1 MKSYLISFILIV
13 SSQTLGQ
20 SYSSQR
26 ASLKT
31 AGLLE
36 RRGDI
41 DGAIAIYKGVLDND
55 PRHHSSIQKLKSIYM
70 NYQRYDEGIK
80 FLRGRL
86 ANESNNIKIY
96 AELGEFH
103 YLNDQQKE
111 AAAVW
116 SKGLSKFKNNR
127 SVYRIMVSIYGK
139 YGLDDDLN
147 TILKKGRKRFG
158 QAFLSYESGVYYQ
171 ARRIYDKAMDQFIL
185 HLIHEPNQNGVIER
199 RILLMSDQ
207 EDALPIIE
215 KKLINASKQSPR
227 KVLNILSGFHFKQ
240 QDYQKAYEVK
250 SEWSSLGKKDLNEW
264 LTFANDLR
272 KERQYKHSINAYN
285 YIIEK
290 KIDGNFAGKVL
301 LGLAQTFEDQI
312 VPANE
317 QDLIPYFFDN
327 NIFFKD
333 PFQIYSSISRDHL
346 SSSLELYDSMLVSL
360 KKSPLLAEAYF
371 KLGEIK
377 YRILQDFDQA
387 YMLFNRA
394 LKNNPDKKL
403 RLKIILRISD
413 VLIARG
419 QSKEALGFL
428 KRQFKQNP
436 IPSIELKKIL
446 VHFLIDDP
454 DSTIQIVNESMFNI
468 SPLDGSFN
476 DLMELK
482 NFLAKYYSTNDEDK
496 VAFTHFLKAEH
507 YLRQKKIGDAIRE
520 LVYINTELKSSK
532 IIPLT
537 NLRLSLLYYRL
548 KDFDNAL
555 KFAFSLDKTEF
566 ADKGIILSG
575 QIYENKFLDIEKALV
590 QYMRILDEYPSSIFS
605 EPIRYHIRDIKQFES

>member
-1 MKSYLISFILIV
+1 
-13 SSQTLGQ
+13 
-20 SYSSQR
+20 
-26 ASLKT
+26 
-31 AGLLE
+31 
-36 RRGDI
+36 
-41 DGAIAIYKGVLDND
+41 
-55 PRHHSSIQKLKSIYM
+55 
-70 NYQRYDEGIK
+70 
-80 FLRGRL
+80 
-86 ANESNNIKIY
+86 
-96 AELGEFH
+96 
-103 YLNDQQKE
+103 
-111 AAAVW
+111 
-116 SKGLSKFKNNR
+116 
-127 SVYRIMVSIYGK
+127 MVSIYGK

-147 TILKKGRKRFG
+147 TILTKGRKRFG

-215 KKLINASKQSPR
+215 KKLINASKQRPG

-285 YIIEK
+285 YILEK

-327 NIFFKD
+327 NIFFED

-346 SSSLELYDSMLVSL
+346 LLSLELYDSMLVSL

-428 KRQFKQNP
+428 KRQLKQNP

-454 DSTIQIVNESMFNI
+454 DSTIQIVNESMYNI

-482 NFLAKYYSTNDEDK
+482 NFLTKYYSTNDEDK

-520 LVYINTELKSSK
+520 LIYINTELKSSK

-548 KDFDNAL
+548 KDYDNAL

-575 QIYENKFLDIEKALV
+575 QIYENKILDIEKALV

-605 EPIRYHIRDIKQFES
+605 EPIRYHIRDIKQLES

>member
-41 DGAIAIYKGVLDND
+41 DGAIAIYKGILDND
-55 PRHHSSIQKLKSIYM
+55 PGHHSSIQKLKSIYM

-86 ANESNNIKIY
+86 AKESNNIKIY

-215 KKLINASKQSPR
+215 KKLINASKQRPG

-285 YIIEK
+285 YILEK

-327 NIFFKD
+327 NIFFED

-387 YMLFNRA
+387 YILFNRA

-428 KRQFKQNP
+428 KRQLIKNP

-482 NFLAKYYSTNDEDK
+482 NFLTKYYSTNDEDK

-575 QIYENKFLDIEKALV
+575 QIYENKILDIEKALV

-605 EPIRYHIRDIKQFES
+605 EPIRYHIRDIKQLES

>member
-13 SSQTLGQ
+13 SSYTLGQ

-41 DGAIAIYKGVLDND
+41 DGAIAIYKGILDND
-55 PRHHSSIQKLKSIYM
+55 PGHHSSIQKLKSIYM

-215 KKLINASKQSPR
+215 KKLINASKQRPG

-250 SEWSSLGKKDLNEW
+250 SEWSSSGKKDLNEW

-285 YIIEK
+285 YILEK

-327 NIFFKD
+327 NIFFED

-428 KRQFKQNP
+428 KRQLKQNP

-482 NFLAKYYSTNDEDK
+482 NFLTKYYSTNDEDK

-575 QIYENKFLDIEKALV
+575 QIYENKILDIEKALV

-605 EPIRYHIRDIKQFES
+605 EPIRYHIRDIKQLES

>member
-1 MKSYLISFILIV
+1 MLSYTIGQDF
-13 SSQTLGQ
+13 SSI
-20 SYSSQR
+20 R

-41 DGAIAIYKGVLDND
+41 DGAIAIYKGIVDKD
-55 PRHHSSIQKLKSIYM
+55 PSHRPSIQKLKSIYM
-70 NYQRYDEGIK
+70 NYQRYDDGIK

-86 ANESNNIKIY
+86 AKESNNIKIF

-103 YLNDQQKE
+103 YLNGQEKE
-111 AAAVW
+111 AIAVW

-127 SVYRIMVSIYGK
+127 LVYRLMVSTYGK

-147 TILKKGRKRFG
+147 KILINGRKRFG
-158 QAFLSYESGVYYQ
+158 QSFLSYESGVYYQ
-171 ARRIYDKAMDQFIL
+171 ARRVYDKAMEQFIL
-185 HLIHEPNQNGVIER
+185 HLIHETNQNGIIER
-199 RILLMSDQ
+199 RILIMSDQ
-207 EDALPIIE
+207 EDALPVIE
-215 KKLINASKQSPR
+215 KKLINASKQRPG
-227 KVLNILSGFHFKQ
+227 KILNILSEFYFKQ
-240 QDYQKAYEVK
+240 QDYDKAYKVK

-285 YIIEK
+285 YILEK
-290 KIDGNFAGKVL
+290 NIDGNLAGKIL

-317 QDLIPYFFDN
+317 GDLIPYFFDN
-327 NIFFKD
+327 NIFFED
-333 PFQIYSSISRDHL
+333 PFQIYSSISSDHL
-346 SSSLELYDSMLVSL
+346 SSSLALYDSMLVSL
-360 KKSPLLAEAYF
+360 KRSPLLAKACF
-371 KLGEIK
+371 KLGEIQ

-387 YMLFNRA
+387 YVLFNRA
-394 LKNNPDKKL
+394 LQNNPDKKL
-403 RLKIILRISD
+403 KLKIILRISD

-419 QSKEALGFL
+419 QSKEALGYL
-428 KRQFKQNP
+428 KRQIKQNP
-436 IPSIELKKIL
+436 MLSIELKKIL

-454 DSTIQIVNESMFNI
+454 DSTIQIVNESLFKI
-468 SPLDGSFN
+468 SPLDGAFN

-482 NFLAKYYSTNDEDK
+482 NFLTKYYSTNNEDR
-496 VAFTHFLKAEH
+496 VAFAHFLKAEH

-520 LVYINTELKSSK
+520 LVYINTELSSSK

-537 NLRLSLLYYRL
+537 NLRLSLLHYRI
-548 KDFDNAL
+548 KDYDNAL
-555 KFAFSLDKTEF
+555 QFAFSLDETEF

-575 QIYENKFLDIEKALV
+575 QIYEKKIFDLDKALE

-605 EPIRYHIRDIKQFES
+605 EPIRYHIRDIKQLES

>member
-1 MKSYLISFILIV
+1 MKFA
-13 SSQTLGQ
+13 TLD
-20 SYSSQR
+20 
-26 ASLKT
+26 LW
-31 AGLLE
+31 
-36 RRGDI
+36 I
-41 DGAIAIYKGVLDND
+41 IAIYCVGLISLATWV
-55 PRHHSSIQKLKSIYM
+55 SKSNGKEKTSEDY
-70 NYQRYDEGIK
+70 
-80 FLRGRL
+80 FLAGRSL
-86 ANESNNIKIY
+86 PWWAIGASLIAANIS
-96 AELGEFH
+96 AEQIIGMSGQGYVVGMAIATYELT
-103 YLNDQQKE
+103 
-111 AAAVW
+111 AAIALIV
-116 SKGLSKFKNNR
+116 
-127 SVYRIMVSIYGK
+127 MAK
-139 YGLDDDLN
+139 Y
-147 TILKKGRKRFG
+147 F
-158 QAFLSYESGVYYQ
+158 
-171 ARRIYDKAMDQFIL
+171 
-185 HLIHEPNQNGVIER
+185 
-199 RILLMSDQ
+199 
-207 EDALPIIE
+207 LPIF
-215 KKLINASKQSPR
+215 L
-227 KVLNILSGFHFKQ
+227 
-240 QDYQKAYEVK
+240 
-250 SEWSSLGKKDLNEW
+250 
-264 LTFANDLR
+264 
-272 KERQYKHSINAYN
+272 
-285 YIIEK
+285 EK

-327 NIFFKD
+327 NIFFED

-419 QSKEALGFL
+419 QSKEAQGFL
-428 KRQFKQNP
+428 KRQLKQNP

-482 NFLAKYYSTNDEDK
+482 NFLTKYYSTNDEDK

-520 LVYINTELKSSK
+520 LVYINTELKSST

-575 QIYENKFLDIEKALV
+575 QIYENKILDIEKALV

-605 EPIRYHIRDIKQFES
+605 EPIRYHIRDIKQLES

>member
-285 YIIEK
+285 YILEK

-327 NIFFKD
+327 NIFFED

-482 NFLAKYYSTNDEDK
+482 NFLAKYYSANDEDK

>member
-13 SSQTLGQ
+13 SSHTLGQ
-20 SYSSQR
+20 NYSSQR

-215 KKLINASKQSPR
+215 KKLINASKQRPG

-285 YIIEK
+285 YILEK

-327 NIFFKD
+327 NIFFED

-428 KRQFKQNP
+428 KRQLKQNP

-520 LVYINTELKSSK
+520 LVYINTELKSLK

-548 KDFDNAL
+548 KDYDNAL

-575 QIYENKFLDIEKALV
+575 QIYENKILDIEEALV

-605 EPIRYHIRDIKQFES
+605 EPIRYHIRDIKQLES

>member
-1 MKSYLISFILIV
+1 
-13 SSQTLGQ
+13 
-20 SYSSQR
+20 
-26 ASLKT
+26 
-31 AGLLE
+31 
-36 RRGDI
+36 
-41 DGAIAIYKGVLDND
+41 
-55 PRHHSSIQKLKSIYM
+55 
-70 NYQRYDEGIK
+70 
-80 FLRGRL
+80 
-86 ANESNNIKIY
+86 
-96 AELGEFH
+96 
-103 YLNDQQKE
+103 
-111 AAAVW
+111 
-116 SKGLSKFKNNR
+116 
-127 SVYRIMVSIYGK
+127 
-139 YGLDDDLN
+139 
-147 TILKKGRKRFG
+147 
-158 QAFLSYESGVYYQ
+158 
-171 ARRIYDKAMDQFIL
+171 MDQFIL

-215 KKLINASKQSPR
+215 KKLINASKQRPG

-250 SEWSSLGKKDLNEW
+250 SEWSLSGKKDLNEW

-285 YIIEK
+285 YILEK
-290 KIDGNFAGKVL
+290 KIDGDFAGKVL

-317 QDLIPYFFDN
+317 QGLIPYFFDN
-327 NIFFKD
+327 NIFFED

-428 KRQFKQNP
+428 KRQLKQNP

-482 NFLAKYYSTNDEDK
+482 NFLTKYYSTNDEDK

-575 QIYENKFLDIEKALV
+575 QIYENKILDIEKALV

-605 EPIRYHIRDIKQFES
+605 EPIRYHIRDIKQLES

>member
-13 SSQTLGQ
+13 SSHTLGQ
-20 SYSSQR
+20 NYSSQR

-41 DGAIAIYKGVLDND
+41 DGAIAIYKGILDND
-55 PRHHSSIQKLKSIYM
+55 PGHHSSIQKLKSIYM

-86 ANESNNIKIY
+86 AKESNNIKIY

-215 KKLINASKQSPR
+215 KKLINASKQRPG

-285 YIIEK
+285 YILEK

-327 NIFFKD
+327 NIFFED

-428 KRQFKQNP
+428 KRQLKQNP

-482 NFLAKYYSTNDEDK
+482 NFLTKYYSTNDEDK

-520 LVYINTELKSSK
+520 LIYINTELKSSK

-575 QIYENKFLDIEKALV
+575 QIYENKILDIEKALV

-605 EPIRYHIRDIKQFES
+605 EPIRYHIRDIKQLES

>member
-1 MKSYLISFILIV
+1 
-13 SSQTLGQ
+13 
-20 SYSSQR
+20 
-26 ASLKT
+26 
-31 AGLLE
+31 
-36 RRGDI
+36 
-41 DGAIAIYKGVLDND
+41 
-55 PRHHSSIQKLKSIYM
+55 
-70 NYQRYDEGIK
+70 
-80 FLRGRL
+80 
-86 ANESNNIKIY
+86 
-96 AELGEFH
+96 
-103 YLNDQQKE
+103 
-111 AAAVW
+111 
-116 SKGLSKFKNNR
+116 
-127 SVYRIMVSIYGK
+127 
-139 YGLDDDLN
+139 
-147 TILKKGRKRFG
+147 
-158 QAFLSYESGVYYQ
+158 
-171 ARRIYDKAMDQFIL
+171 
-185 HLIHEPNQNGVIER
+185 
-199 RILLMSDQ
+199 
-207 EDALPIIE
+207 
-215 KKLINASKQSPR
+215 
-227 KVLNILSGFHFKQ
+227 
-240 QDYQKAYEVK
+240 
-250 SEWSSLGKKDLNEW
+250 
-264 LTFANDLR
+264 
-272 KERQYKHSINAYN
+272 
-285 YIIEK
+285 
-290 KIDGNFAGKVL
+290 
-301 LGLAQTFEDQI
+301 
-312 VPANE
+312 
-317 QDLIPYFFDN
+317 
-327 NIFFKD
+327 
-333 PFQIYSSISRDHL
+333 
-346 SSSLELYDSMLVSL
+346 MLVSL

-428 KRQFKQNP
+428 KRQLKQNP

-482 NFLAKYYSTNDEDK
+482 NFLTKYYSTNDEDK

-520 LVYINTELKSSK
+520 LIYINTELKSSK

-575 QIYENKFLDIEKALV
+575 QIYENKILDIEKALV

>member
-55 PRHHSSIQKLKSIYM
+55 PGHHSSIQKLKSIYM

-86 ANESNNIKIY
+86 AKESNNIKIY

-147 TILKKGRKRFG
+147 IILKKGRKRFG

-215 KKLINASKQSPR
+215 KKLINASKQRPG

-285 YIIEK
+285 YILEK

-327 NIFFKD
+327 NIFFED

-346 SSSLELYDSMLVSL
+346 LLSLELYDSMLVSL

-428 KRQFKQNP
+428 KRQLKQNP

-482 NFLAKYYSTNDEDK
+482 NFLTKYYSTNDEDK

-520 LVYINTELKSSK
+520 LIYINTELKSSK

-575 QIYENKFLDIEKALV
+575 QIYENKILDIEKALV

-605 EPIRYHIRDIKQFES
+605 EPIRYHIRDIKQLES

>member
-41 DGAIAIYKGVLDND
+41 AGAIAIYKGILDND
-55 PRHHSSIQKLKSIYM
+55 PGHHSSVQKLKSIYM

-86 ANESNNIKIY
+86 AKESNNIKIY

-215 KKLINASKQSPR
+215 KKLINASKQRPG
-227 KVLNILSGFHFKQ
+227 KILNILSGFYFKQ

-285 YIIEK
+285 YILEK

-327 NIFFKD
+327 NIFFED

-419 QSKEALGFL
+419 QSKEAQGFL
-428 KRQFKQNP
+428 KRQLKQNP

-482 NFLAKYYSTNDEDK
+482 NFLTKYYSTNDEDK

-520 LVYINTELKSSK
+520 LVYINTKLKSAK

-575 QIYENKFLDIEKALV
+575 QIYENKILDIEKALV

-605 EPIRYHIRDIKQFES
+605 EPIRYHIRDIKQLES

>member
-41 DGAIAIYKGVLDND
+41 DGAIAIYKGILDND
-55 PRHHSSIQKLKSIYM
+55 PGHHSSIQKLKSIYM

-86 ANESNNIKIY
+86 AKESNNIKIY
-96 AELGEFH
+96 AELGEFY

-147 TILKKGRKRFG
+147 IILKKGRKRFG

-215 KKLINASKQSPR
+215 KKLINASKQRPG

-285 YIIEK
+285 YILEK

-327 NIFFKD
+327 NIFFED

-428 KRQFKQNP
+428 KRQLKQNP

-482 NFLAKYYSTNDEDK
+482 NFLTKYYSTNDEDK

-575 QIYENKFLDIEKALV
+575 QIYENKILDIEKALV

-605 EPIRYHIRDIKQFES
+605 EPIRYHIRAIKQLES

>member
-13 SSQTLGQ
+13 SSHTLGQ

-41 DGAIAIYKGVLDND
+41 DGAIAIYKGILDND
-55 PRHHSSIQKLKSIYM
+55 PGHHSSIQKLKSIYM

-86 ANESNNIKIY
+86 AKESNNIKIY

-215 KKLINASKQSPR
+215 KKLINASKQRPG

-285 YIIEK
+285 YILEK
-290 KIDGNFAGKVL
+290 KIDGDFAGKVL
-301 LGLAQTFEDQI
+301 LGLAQSFEDQI

-327 NIFFKD
+327 NIFFED
-333 PFQIYSSISRDHL
+333 PFQIYSSISRNHL
-346 SSSLELYDSMLVSL
+346 SSSLALYDSMLVSL

-428 KRQFKQNP
+428 KRQLKQNA

-548 KDFDNAL
+548 KDYDNAL

-566 ADKGIILSG
+566 ADKGLILSVH
-575 QIYENKFLDIEKALV
+575 IYLNKILDIEKAFV

-605 EPIRYHIRDIKQFES
+605 EPIRYHIRDIKQLES

>member
-1 MKSYLISFILIV
+1 MKTYLISLILIV
-13 SSQTLGQ
+13 LSYTIGQ
-20 SYSSQR
+20 DFNSIR

-41 DGAIAIYKGVLDND
+41 DGAIAIYKGIVDKD
-55 PRHHSSIQKLKSIYM
+55 PSHRSSIQKLKSIYM
-70 NYQRYDEGIK
+70 NYQRYDDGIK

-86 ANESNNIKIY
+86 AKESNNIKIF

-103 YLNDQQKE
+103 YLNDEENE
-111 AAAVW
+111 AIAVW

-127 SVYRIMVSIYGK
+127 SVYRLMVSTYGK

-147 TILKKGRKRFG
+147 KILINGRKRFG
-158 QAFLSYESGVYYQ
+158 QSFLSYESGVYYQ
-171 ARRIYDKAMDQFIL
+171 ARRVYDKAMEQFIL
-185 HLIHEPNQNGVIER
+185 HLIHEPNQNGIIER

-207 EDALPIIE
+207 EDALPVIE
-215 KKLINASKQSPR
+215 KKLINAAKQRPG
-227 KVLNILSGFHFKQ
+227 KILNILSEFYFKQ
-240 QDYQKAYEVK
+240 QDYDKAYKVK

-285 YIIEK
+285 YILEK
-290 KIDGNFAGKVL
+290 NIDGNLAGKIL

-317 QDLIPYFFDN
+317 GDLIPYFFDN
-327 NIFFKD
+327 NIFFED
-333 PFQIYSSISRDHL
+333 PFQIYSSISSDHL
-346 SSSLELYDSMLVSL
+346 SSSLALYDSMLVSL
-360 KKSPLLAEAYF
+360 KRSPLLAKAYF
-371 KLGEIK
+371 KLGEIQ

-387 YMLFNRA
+387 YVLFNRA
-394 LKNNPDKKL
+394 LQNNPDKKL
-403 RLKIILRISD
+403 KLKIILRISD

-419 QSKEALGFL
+419 QSKEALGYL
-428 KRQFKQNP
+428 KRQIKQNP
-436 IPSIELKKIL
+436 MPSIELKKIL

-454 DSTIQIVNESMFNI
+454 DSTIQIVNESLFKI
-468 SPLDGSFN
+468 SPLDGAFN

-482 NFLAKYYSTNDEDK
+482 NFLTKYYSTNDEDK
-496 VAFTHFLKAEH
+496 VAFAHFLKAEH

-520 LVYINTELKSSK
+520 LVYINTELSSSK

-537 NLRLSLLYYRL
+537 NLRLSLLHYRI
-548 KDFDNAL
+548 KDYDNAL
-555 KFAFSLDKTEF
+555 QFAFSLDETEF

-575 QIYENKFLDIEKALV
+575 QIYEKKIFDLDKALE

-605 EPIRYHIRDIKQFES
+605 EPIRYHIRDIKQLES

>member
-1 MKSYLISFILIV
+1 MLSYTI
-13 SSQTLGQ
+13 GQ
-20 SYSSQR
+20 DFNSIR

-41 DGAIAIYKGVLDND
+41 DGAIAIYKGIVDKD
-55 PRHHSSIQKLKSIYM
+55 PSHRSSIQKLKSIYM
-70 NYQRYDEGIK
+70 NYQRYDDGIK

-86 ANESNNIKIY
+86 AKESNNIKIFV
-96 AELGEFH
+96 ELGEFH
-103 YLNDQQKE
+103 YLNDHKKE
-111 AAAVW
+111 AIAVW

-127 SVYRIMVSIYGK
+127 SVYRLMVSTYGK

-147 TILKKGRKRFG
+147 KILINGRKRFG
-158 QAFLSYESGVYYQ
+158 QSFLSYESGVYYQ
-171 ARRIYDKAMDQFIL
+171 ARRVYDKAMEQFIL
-185 HLIHEPNQNGVIER
+185 HLIHEPNQNGIIER

-207 EDALPIIE
+207 EDALPVIE
-215 KKLINASKQSPR
+215 KKLINASKQRPG
-227 KVLNILSGFHFKQ
+227 KILNILSEFYFKQ
-240 QDYQKAYEVK
+240 QDYDKAYKVK

-285 YIIEK
+285 YILEK
-290 KIDGNFAGKVL
+290 NIDGNLAGKIL

-317 QDLIPYFFDN
+317 GDLIPYFFDN
-327 NIFFKD
+327 NIFFED
-333 PFQIYSSISRDHL
+333 PFQIYSSISSDHL
-346 SSSLELYDSMLVSL
+346 SSSLALYDSMLVSL
-360 KKSPLLAEAYF
+360 KRSPLLAKAYF
-371 KLGEIK
+371 KLGEIQ

-387 YMLFNRA
+387 YVLFNRA
-394 LKNNPDKKL
+394 LQNDPDKKL
-403 RLKIILRISD
+403 KLKIILRISD

-419 QSKEALGFL
+419 QSKEALGYL
-428 KRQFKQNP
+428 KRQIKQNP
-436 IPSIELKKIL
+436 MPSIELKKIL

-454 DSTIQIVNESMFNI
+454 DSTIQIVNESLFKI
-468 SPLDGSFN
+468 SPLDGAFN

-482 NFLAKYYSTNDEDK
+482 NFLTKYYSTNDEDK
-496 VAFTHFLKAEH
+496 VAFAHFLKAEH

-520 LVYINTELKSSK
+520 LVYINTELSSSK

-537 NLRLSLLYYRL
+537 NLRLSLLHYRI
-548 KDFDNAL
+548 KDYDNAL
-555 KFAFSLDKTEF
+555 QFAFSLDETEF

-575 QIYENKFLDIEKALV
+575 QIYEKKIFDLDKALE

-605 EPIRYHIRDIKQFES
+605 EPIRYHIRDIKQLES

>member
-13 SSQTLGQ
+13 SFQTLGQ

-41 DGAIAIYKGVLDND
+41 DGAIAIYKGILDND
-55 PRHHSSIQKLKSIYM
+55 PGHYSSIQKLKSIYM

-86 ANESNNIKIY
+86 AKESNNIKIY

-215 KKLINASKQSPR
+215 KKLINASKQRPG

-285 YIIEK
+285 YILEK
-290 KIDGNFAGKVL
+290 MIDGNFAGKVL

-327 NIFFKD
+327 NIFFED

-428 KRQFKQNP
+428 KRQLKQNP

-482 NFLAKYYSTNDEDK
+482 NFLTKYYSTNDEDK

-575 QIYENKFLDIEKALV
+575 QIYENKILDIEKALV

-605 EPIRYHIRDIKQFES
+605 EPIRYHIRDIKQLES

>member
-1 MKSYLISFILIV
+1 
-13 SSQTLGQ
+13 
-20 SYSSQR
+20 
-26 ASLKT
+26 
-31 AGLLE
+31 
-36 RRGDI
+36 
-41 DGAIAIYKGVLDND
+41 
-55 PRHHSSIQKLKSIYM
+55 
-70 NYQRYDEGIK
+70 
-80 FLRGRL
+80 
-86 ANESNNIKIY
+86 
-96 AELGEFH
+96 
-103 YLNDQQKE
+103 
-111 AAAVW
+111 
-116 SKGLSKFKNNR
+116 
-127 SVYRIMVSIYGK
+127 
-139 YGLDDDLN
+139 
-147 TILKKGRKRFG
+147 
-158 QAFLSYESGVYYQ
+158 
-171 ARRIYDKAMDQFIL
+171 
-185 HLIHEPNQNGVIER
+185 
-199 RILLMSDQ
+199 
-207 EDALPIIE
+207 
-215 KKLINASKQSPR
+215 
-227 KVLNILSGFHFKQ
+227 
-240 QDYQKAYEVK
+240 
-250 SEWSSLGKKDLNEW
+250 
-264 LTFANDLR
+264 
-272 KERQYKHSINAYN
+272 
-285 YIIEK
+285 
-290 KIDGNFAGKVL
+290 
-301 LGLAQTFEDQI
+301 
-312 VPANE
+312 
-317 QDLIPYFFDN
+317 
-327 NIFFKD
+327 
-333 PFQIYSSISRDHL
+333 
-346 SSSLELYDSMLVSL
+346 MLVSL

-428 KRQFKQNP
+428 KRQLKQNP

-482 NFLAKYYSTNDEDK
+482 NFLTKYYSTNDEDK

-575 QIYENKFLDIEKALV
+575 QIYENKIIDIEKALV

-605 EPIRYHIRDIKQFES
+605 EPIRYHIRDIKQLES

>member
-86 ANESNNIKIY
+86 AKESNNIKIY

-215 KKLINASKQSPR
+215 KKLINASKQRPG

-327 NIFFKD
+327 NIFFED

-413 VLIARG
+413 VLIARS

-428 KRQFKQNP
+428 KRQLKQNP

-482 NFLAKYYSTNDEDK
+482 NFLTKYYSANDEDK

-575 QIYENKFLDIEKALV
+575 QIYENKILDIEKALV

-605 EPIRYHIRDIKQFES
+605 EPIRYHIRDIKQLES